1 MDAKT
6 VEEGGRR
13 GGRAPAKGEGPVAV
27 VAAFFFFAFMAS
39 YYLLRPLRDA
49 YGAERPSDLKFLFL
63 GTFAVTVLV
72 QPAFGALVSRYGRR
86 RIAPYA
92 YRTLGLVSLAFG
104 ALLATLEGAPLRAV
118 QVTFFC
124 WISAYVV
131 IGVSLFWGLMAD
143 LLGKDRSLRLFGWI
157 AIGGTLGAASGG
169 AIVGFVS
176 RWVPLLDDAPFAY
189 SVLTLLMLE
198 ACVRLSRA
206 VERRAS
212 RLPDGGSGASAP
224 ERRDDPI
231 GGGVLD
237 GFAHVARSPYLL
249 GIGAYVLVYVVGNTL
264 LYERASEIV
273 GASYESSS
281 DRAALFARIDFA
293 TNAITL
299 LLQLLATRA
308 LLRRR
313 AAGVAA
319 ALLAVPLVSTIGLV
333 VVALS
338 PTLAAIAVLT
348 VARRSFEFGLSKPGR
363 DALFTVVSAED
374 KYKSKQVLDSVVYRA
389 GDASVLWAKYGLGS
403 LGVGG
408 TAVLLGAAGVS
419 AVGCAIALL
428 LGRGFGARD
437 SLSPPASPPAGGAP
451 ASPRGA

>member
-1 MDAKT
+1 MDAEA
-6 VEEGGRR
+6 VEEVRR
-13 GGRAPAKGEGPVAV
+13 GGGRALAPGEGPVAV

-49 YGAERPSDLKFLFL
+49 YGAARPDDLRYLFL

-104 ALLATLEGAPLRAV
+104 ALLATLEGAALRSV
-118 QVTFFC
+118 QTAFFC

-131 IGVSLFWGLMAD
+131 VGVSLFWGLMAD

-169 AIVGFVS
+169 AIVGLVG

-189 SVLTLLMLE
+189 SVLTLVMLE

-206 VERRAS
+206 VERRAA
-212 RLPDGGSGASAP
+212 RLPRAGGDGAAS
-224 ERRDDPI
+224 ERRDEPI
-231 GGGVLD
+231 GGGILD

-249 GIGAYVLVYVVGNTL
+249 GVGAYVLVYVVANTL

-273 GASYESSS
+273 GATYETSGE
-281 DRAALFARIDFA
+281 RAALFAQVDLA
-293 TNAITL
+293 TNVLTL
-299 LLQLLATRA
+299 ALQLLATGA

-313 AAGVAA
+313 AVGVGL
-319 ALLAVPLVSTIGLV
+319 ALLAVPLVSTVGLA
-333 VVALS
+333 VVAFA
-338 PTLAAIAVLT
+338 PTLAVIAVLT
-348 VARRSFEFGLSKPGR
+348 VVRRSFEFGLSKPGR

-389 GDASVLWAKYGLGS
+389 GDASVLWAKYGLGV

-419 AVGCAIALL
+419 AGGCVIALL

-437 SLSPPASPPAGGAP
+437 GVRAPASGPGGDAP